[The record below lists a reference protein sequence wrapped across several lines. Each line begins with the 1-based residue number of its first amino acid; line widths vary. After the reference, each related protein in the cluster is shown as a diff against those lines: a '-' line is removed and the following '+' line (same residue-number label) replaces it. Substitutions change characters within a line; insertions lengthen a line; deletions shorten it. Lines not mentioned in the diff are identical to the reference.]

1 MSETAA
7 DSTGVY
13 ENNPTY
19 ASPVSTVVH
28 VTTAVT
34 SVPVNIFTGALQD
47 IIGIA
52 NTQIW
57 FLVNNGY
64 DNQESVL
71 YCKFKNIKE
80 WCPLKAKITE
90 ILNAIS
96 SIDRNIKCLQEMAL
110 WLMDLAL
117 RGKITDLNNFK
128 LLNLLMILRSAG
140 LIFKTRDMEKEI

>member
-19 ASPVSTVVH
+19 APPVSTVVH

-64 DNQESVL
+64 DNQESVFNR
-71 YCKFKNIKE
+71 KFKNIKE
-80 WCPLKAKITE
+80 WCQLKAKTPAIRGG
-90 ILNAIS
+90 IS
-96 SIDRNIKCLQEMAL
+96 SVDRKINCLQELSL

-117 RGKITDLNNFK
+117 QGGIININSFK
-128 LLNLLMILRSAG
+128 LLFLIMTLR
-140 LIFKTRDMEKEI
+140 IH